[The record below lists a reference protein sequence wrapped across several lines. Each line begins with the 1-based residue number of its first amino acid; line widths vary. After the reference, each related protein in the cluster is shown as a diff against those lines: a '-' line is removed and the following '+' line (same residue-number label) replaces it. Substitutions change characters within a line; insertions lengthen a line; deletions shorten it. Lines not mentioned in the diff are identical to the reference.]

1 MVWLKKILFDY
12 HSPLLLMR
20 LTHHLGKLFLLVILI
35 GSTWRAAAQDTLTV
49 APAFVHFDAGHQL
62 LLINAPLA
70 ALRPTDDSLRALQCG
85 GRLYTFAHALS
96 HLNSAVAYQAASA
109 GGPCTVYFTRLPVLA
124 FTARQ
129 PVADT
134 PYVYA
139 RMVLADTT
147 GQLAQVPMGIQFRG
161 SYTQSLAKK
170 SYELSLWTDSTG
182 KATQNLPL
190 LGLRNDATWNLQAM
204 YNDPLRLRLKM
215 ANELWQQINQPY
227 YQALEPTAKT
237 SIAFAYV
244 EVFKNGSYQGI
255 YTLTE
260 RIDRKQLQLKKY
272 TSNSIQG
279 ELYKGV
285 SLDSAVVYR
294 GAPPFSNS
302 SPLWSGFEY
311 QEPSQ
316 KTDWTSLHDFVSF
329 VVHSPDTA
337 FYRQFPARF
346 NQASAVDYF
355 LFLNLLRATDNTGK
369 NLYVAKYKAGE
380 PYFFVP
386 WDLDGTYGD
395 DWTGANQNITNDLL
409 SNGLFDRLQR
419 SYCPNGF
426 WPAAVSR
433 WASLRASILTES
445 RLLASLN
452 SNHALLLRNAV
463 YAREQLAW
471 PAYQYDSQQLSYS
484 ATWLTTR
491 LAYLDQVFTY
501 QPLATTNAASSAA
514 GFQLYPNPTSGYLYV
529 QAASSAAQFDIQ
541 DMNGRRVLQ
550 TTLPGGSARL
560 DISSLPQGVYLARLS
575 VTSGVAVKKLV
586 IQ

>member
-1 MVWLKKILFDY
+1 
-12 HSPLLLMR
+12 MR
-20 LTHHLGKLFLLVILI
+20 LTHPLIKLFLALLLV
-35 GSTWRAAAQDTLTV
+35 SNAWQAAAQDTLTV
-49 APAFVHFDAGHQL
+49 APAFVHFDAGRQL

-70 ALRPTDDSLRALQCG
+70 ALRPAHDSLRALRCG
-85 GRLYTFAHALS
+85 GRTYAFAHALG
-96 HLNSAVAYQAASA
+96 HLSSAVAYRTASA
-109 GGPCTVYFTRLPVLA
+109 GSPCTVYFTRLPVLE
-124 FTARQ
+124 FTTRQ
-129 PVADT
+129 AIVDT

-147 GQLAQVPMGIQFRG
+147 GQLAQVPMGIQLRG
-161 SYTQSLAKK
+161 AYTQTLIKK

-190 LGLRNDATWNLQAM
+190 LGMRDDATWNLEAM
-204 YNDPLRLRLKM
+204 YNDPLRLRLKV
-215 ANELWQQINQPY
+215 ASELWQQINQPY

-272 TSNSIQG
+272 ASNTIQG

-285 SLDSAVVYR
+285 SWDSAVVYH

-311 QEPSQ
+311 QEPNQ

-355 LFLNLLRATDNTGK
+355 LFLNLLRAADNTGK

-395 DWTGANQNITNDLL
+395 DWTGANQNTTNDLL
-409 SNGLFDRLQR
+409 SNGLYDRLQH
-419 SYCPNGF
+419 SYGPNGF
-426 WPAAVSR
+426 WPAAVRR
-433 WASLRASILTES
+433 WASLRASILTQP
-445 RLLASLN
+445 RLMASIN
-452 SNHALLLRNAV
+452 SNSALLLHNAV
-463 YAREQLAW
+463 YEREQLAW
-471 PAYQYDSQQLSYS
+471 PAYQYDPQQLSYP
-484 ATWLTTR
+484 AGWLTAR
-491 LAYLDQVFTY
+491 LAYLDQVFSY
-501 QPLATTNAASSAA
+501 QVLATTSAANSAA
-514 GFQLYPNPTSGYLYV
+514 GFQLYPNPASGYLYV
-529 QAASSAAQFDIQ
+529 QADASAAQLDIE
-541 DMNGRRVLQ
+541 DMSGRRVLQ
-550 TTLPGGSARL
+550 TTLPGGPTRL
-560 DISSLPQGVYLARLS
+560 DISSLPQGVYLARCS
-575 VTSGVAVKKLV
+575 GTSGVAVKKLV
-586 IQ
+586 IR

>member
-1 MVWLKKILFDY
+1 
-12 HSPLLLMR
+12 MR
-20 LTHHLGKLFLLVILI
+20 PNYPLGKLFLFIILVS
-35 GSTWRAAAQDTLTV
+35 STWRAAAQDTLTV
-49 APAFVHFDAGHQL
+49 APAFVHVDAGHQL

-70 ALRPTDDSLRALQCG
+70 ALQPTDDSLRALRCG

-96 HLNSAVAYQAASA
+96 HLSSAVAYKAASA
-109 GGPCTVYFTRLPVLA
+109 GGPYKVYFTRLPVLE

-139 RMVLADTT
+139 RMVLVDTT

-190 LGLRNDATWNLQAM
+190 LGLRNDDTWNLQAM
-204 YNDPLRLRLKM
+204 YNDPLRLRLKV

-272 TSNSIQG
+272 ASNSIQG

-285 SLDSAVVYR
+285 GWDSAVVYR

-302 SPLWSGFEY
+302 SLQWSGFEY

-316 KTDWTSLHDFVSF
+316 KTDWTSLHDFVRF

-355 LFLNLLRATDNTGK
+355 LFLNLLRATDNIGK

-386 WDLDGTYGD
+386 WDLDGTYGN
-395 DWTGANQNITNDLL
+395 DWTGTNQNITNDLL
-409 SNGLFDRLQR
+409 SNGLYDRLQR
-419 SYCPNGF
+419 SYGPNGF
-426 WPAAVSR
+426 WPAAVRR
-433 WASLRASILTES
+433 WASLRASVLTES
-445 RLLASLN
+445 RLLASIN

-471 PAYQYDSQQLSYS
+471 PAYQYDPQQLSYS
-484 ATWLTTR
+484 ATWLTAR
-491 LAYLDQVFTY
+491 LAYLDQVFSY
-501 QPLATTNAASSAA
+501 QALAMTSAANSAA
-514 GFQLYPNPTSGYLYV
+514 GFQLYPNPTSGHLYV
-529 QAASSAAQFDIQ
+529 QAASSAAQFEIQ
-541 DMNGRRVLQ
+541 DMSGRRMLK
-550 TTLPGGSARL
+550 TMLPGGSAQL

-575 VTSGVAVKKLV
+575 GTSGVMVKKLV

>member
-1 MVWLKKILFDY
+1 
-12 HSPLLLMR
+12 MR
-20 LTHHLGKLFLLVILI
+20 LIYHLSKLCLTLILV
-35 GSTWRAAAQDTLTV
+35 GNTWRAVAQDTLTV
-49 APAFVHFDAGHQL
+49 APAFVHVDASRQL

-70 ALRPTDDSLRALQCG
+70 ALRPANDSLRALRCG
-85 GRLYTFAHALS
+85 GRIYSFAHALS
-96 HLNSAVAYQAASA
+96 HLSSAAAYQAASS
-109 GGPCTVYFTRLPVLA
+109 GERYTVYFTRLPVLE

-139 RMVLADTT
+139 HMLLVDTT
-147 GQLAQVPMGIQFRG
+147 GQLAQVPIGIQLRG
-161 SYTQSLAKK
+161 AYTQTLIKK

-182 KATQNLPL
+182 QATQNLPL
-190 LGLRNDATWNLQAM
+190 LGMRNDDTWNLQAM
-204 YNDPLRLRLKM
+204 YNDPLRLRLKV
-215 ANELWQQINQPY
+215 ANELWQQLNQPY

-237 SIAFAYV
+237 SIALAYV

-272 TSNSIQG
+272 ASNTIQG

-285 SLDSAVVYR
+285 SWDSAVVYR
-294 GAPPFSNS
+294 GAPPFSNRS
-302 SPLWSGFEY
+302 SQWSGFEY

-316 KTDWTSLHDFVSF
+316 KTDWTSLHDFVRF

-337 FYRQFPARF
+337 FYRQFPTRF

-355 LFLNLLRATDNTGK
+355 LFLNLLRVADNTGK

-409 SNGLFDRLQR
+409 SNGLYDRLQH
-419 SYCPNGF
+419 SNGTDGF
-426 WPAAVSR
+426 WSAAVRR
-433 WASLRASILTES
+433 WASLRASLLTQP
-445 RLLASLN
+445 RLIASLN
-452 SNHALLLRNAV
+452 SSSALLLHNAV
-463 YAREQLAW
+463 YEREQLAW
-471 PAYQYDSQQLSYS
+471 PAYHYDPQQLSYP
-484 ATWLTTR
+484 AAWLTAR
-491 LAYLDQVFTY
+491 FAYLDQVFGY
-501 QPLATTNAASSAA
+501 QVLATANATSTTVT
-514 GFQLYPNPTSGYLYV
+514 FQLYPNPASGYLYV
-529 QAASSAAQFDIQ
+529 QADVAQLDIQ
-541 DMNGRRVLQ
+541 DMSGRRVLQ
-550 TTLPGGSARL
+550 RTLLGGPTRL
-560 DISSLPQGVYLARLS
+560 DISSLPQGVYMARLRGS
-575 VTSGVAVKKLV
+575 SGVAVKKLV